1 MKSIILTSC
10 GIRKEE
16 FKNKFY
22 EIISK
27 EELSN
32 KKLLY
37 ITTAIDGEKDDNKD
51 WVEEEY
57 KTIID
62 LGIKEENITEYKIGN
77 DLNINDYDIIYMM
90 GGNTIYLLHMI
101 NKYNFKEVIEKA
113 LNKGIIYIG

>member
-1 MKSIILTSC
+1 MKNIILTSC

-32 KKLLY
+32 KHLLY

-51 WVEEEY
+51 WV
-57 KTIID
+57 
-62 LGIKEENITEYKIGN
+62 
-77 DLNINDYDIIYMM
+77 
-90 GGNTIYLLHMI
+90 
-101 NKYNFKEVIEKA
+101 
-113 LNKGIIYIG
+113 